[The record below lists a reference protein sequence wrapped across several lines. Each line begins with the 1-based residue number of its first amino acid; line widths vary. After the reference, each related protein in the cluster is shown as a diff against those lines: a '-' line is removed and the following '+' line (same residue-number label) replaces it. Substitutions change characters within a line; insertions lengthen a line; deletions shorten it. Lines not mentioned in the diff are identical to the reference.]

1 MAGKGARVKEL
12 GEKKPFLKIKKKII
26 FMIIFFINLEQ

>member
-12 GEKKPFLKIKKKII
+12 ERKKPFLKIKKNNFYDYI
-26 FMIIFFINLEQ
+26 FINLEQ